1 MNNRNVQPAFAWLLG
16 STPFQRSI
24 LTYWVEVNTVYIL
37 LMGLQWYAVSVGMAR
52 ADDAALIALWLATT
66 AGVFYAA
73 MRSGWSSR
81 FSDPAMT
88 GVQMMFGLVVVAMG
102 YFANPP
108 FQGMMLTIVAMV
120 LVIGALTLTPRQCRM
135 MGVFSVGGLGLTILI
150 GMTFRPEHFEA
161 QQQMVQFI
169 FGLIT
174 VTCTAELTARL
185 SRIRSQLR
193 SQKRSLKEAMARIQ
207 LLAARDELTGLANRR
222 HALELL
228 GQAERRTDRVTNE
241 SCVAMIDLDHF
252 KGVNDALGHSA
263 GDDVLRT
270 FANHAS
276 TVLRE
281 SDMLARW
288 GGEEFLL
295 LMPDTSQEESA
306 QVVERFRA
314 VFSQPGQWHWKPDL
328 SVTFSAGLTQ
338 HRPGET
344 MEKTVA
350 RADLALYQA
359 KAQGRNLIVIL

>member
-1 MNNRNVQPAFAWLLG
+1 MSIQNERSAFAWLLG
-16 STPFQRSI
+16 STPVQRGI
-24 LTYWVEVNTVYIL
+24 LTYWVEVNSVYVL

-52 ADDAALIALWLATT
+52 AHDAAVISIWLAFT
-66 AGVFYAA
+66 AAAFYAA
-73 MRSGWSSR
+73 MRSGWSAR
-81 FSDPAMT
+81 FPDPAMT
-88 GVQMMFGLVVVAMG
+88 GTQMAFGLVVVAMG
-102 YFANPP
+102 YIANPR
-108 FQGMMLTIVAMV
+108 FQGLMLTIIAMV
-120 LVIGALTLTPRQCRM
+120 LIIGALTLTPRQCRM

-150 GMTFRPEHFEA
+150 GLTFRPEDFDA
-161 QQQMVQFI
+161 QQQMVLFI
-169 FGLIT
+169 FTLIT
-174 VTCTAELTARL
+174 VPCMAELTARL
-185 SRIRSQLR
+185 SKIRSQLR

-207 LLAARDELTGLANRR
+207 QLAARDELTGLANRR
-222 HALELL
+222 HALEQL
-228 GQAERRTDRVTNE
+228 GQVERRADRLT
-241 SCVAMIDLDHF
+241 SDACVAMIDLDHF

-270 FANHAS
+270 FANHA
-276 TVLRE
+276 TAVLRE

-295 LMPDTSQEESA
+295 LMPDTSQDESA

-328 SVTFSAGLTQ
+328 SVTFSAGLTL

-359 KAQGRNLIVIL
+359 KAQGRNMVVAL